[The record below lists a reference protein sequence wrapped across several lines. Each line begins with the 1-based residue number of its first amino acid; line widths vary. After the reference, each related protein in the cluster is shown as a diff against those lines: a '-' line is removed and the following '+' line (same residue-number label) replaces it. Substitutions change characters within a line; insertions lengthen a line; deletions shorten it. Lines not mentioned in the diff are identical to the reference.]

1 MIIGALIGFGTAAY
15 IDYRD
20 DGQIFNGSVAWYDYL
35 GATVLGGAIGA
46 GLGAFAGMSFS
57 ASIPTFGWINS
68 GGALMFGVTG
78 SIAITVTGAEVLG
91 VAGLL
96 GGIYM
101 FAKTSRQPG
110 KVTSSDKPSWVNETM
125 VDPNKSAQQN
135 AKDIL
140 DWKYGPSNWQK
151 GPGTEYNKIVKW
163 IERYL
168 RYYRGW

>member
-1 MIIGALIGFGTAAY
+1 MQFI
-15 IDYRD
+15 IDYQN
-20 DGQIFNGSVAWYDYL
+20 DGQILNGSVAWYDYL
-35 GATVLGGAIGA
+35 GATVLGWAIGA

-57 ASIPTFGWINS
+57 SSIPIFGLINS

-96 GGIYM
+96 GWIYM

-110 KVTSSDKPSWVNETM
+110 RVTSSDKPSLVNESM

-140 DWKYGPSNWQK
+140 DLKYGPGNWSK
-151 GPGTEYNKIVKW
+151 GPRTEYSKIVK
-163 IERYL
+163 
-168 RYYRGW
+168 